1 MACYKM
7 HRCRLSWLIA
17 SLLLVASAGHAQ
29 AQTVETDTEPEP
41 ISANSPDEWKF
52 AVVAYAWLAGAK
64 GDVDVIGPVE
74 PVGLDLSF
82 GDVIDSFKFALM
94 GSAEAQKGRLV
105 LVGDLTFIHLQA
117 DHGIDIRDQEFIEAT
132 LDSRTIDITALG
144 GYRVTG
150 NEPVIV
156 DVLGGV
162 RANFFKNTLELEGPN
177 QSVEGE
183 KQETWFDPLLA
194 CRAIVPLGGN
204 WGMSLYGDI
213 GGFGIASDLTWQAQ
227 ATVDYNINER
237 FRLMA
242 GWRHFKVDYDK
253 GDFLYDVAQSGL
265 FLGLRIQM

>member
-1 MACYKM
+1 M
-7 HRCRLSWLIA
+7 
-17 SLLLVASAGHAQ
+17 AGHMLYRSRLPLFIATLIFVADAGGAQ
-29 AQTVETDTEPEP
+29 AQTIEPGTGPETS
-41 ISANSPDEWKF
+41 SAKAADEWKF
-52 AVVAYAWLAGAK
+52 ATVTYAWLAGAK

-74 PVGLDLSF
+74 PVGLDLSL
-82 GDVIDSFKFALM
+82 GDVIDSFKFAFM

-105 LVGDLTFIHLQA
+105 LLGDLTFIHLQA
-117 DHGIDIRDQEFIEAT
+117 DHGIDIRDQNFIDAE
-132 LDSRTIDITALG
+132 LDSRTIDITTLG

-150 NEPVIV
+150 DNPVIV
-156 DVLGGV
+156 DVLGGM
-162 RANFFKNTLELEGPN
+162 RANFFKNTLELDGPN

-194 CRAIVPLGGN
+194 CRATVPLGGK

-227 ATVDYNINER
+227 ATVDYNINEK

-265 FLGLRIQM
+265 YLGLRMQM